1 MPPAST
7 TSTSTEPETAQ
18 RYRDLAVFP
27 PDEAVPESVV
37 AMLWA
42 ETSRCP
48 PYQAGID
55 LSTLERKSLL
65 TLEGV
70 APVAASRS
78 TTSSTI
84 TSREHT
90 PTWRGCTSDSWRLIA
105 RRCPGGWA
113 SGPDDGY
120 FFQHLPYHLSEAGL
134 RDELRGLLLDFD
146 WLEAKLRA
154 TDVAQLLADFD
165 LASGDE
171 AITLVRDA
179 SRLSAHHLARD
190 PTLLRGQLHGR
201 LLGVES
207 AEIQGLLRDTGGRSP
222 WLRCLTPSLTAP
234 GGELIRTLEG
244 HADAVKA
251 VAMSGDGTRAVSGSD
266 DKTLKVWD
274 LTTGG
279 CSAPSKDMPTGSLP
293 WR

>member
-1 MPPAST
+1 M
-7 TSTSTEPETAQ
+7 
-18 RYRDLAVFP
+18 
-27 PDEAVPESVV
+27 
-37 AMLWA
+37 
-42 ETSRCP
+42 
-48 PYQAGID
+48 
-55 LSTLERKSLL
+55 ERKSLL
-65 TLEGV
+65 NLEGE
-70 APVAASRS
+70 APHRRVSLHDLHHDYVRQSHPDVSRLH
-78 TTSSTI
+78 
-84 TSREHT
+84 R
-90 PTWRGCTSDSWRLIA
+90 DLIDA
-105 RRCPGGWA
+105 YRSKCPGGWS

-134 RDELRGLLLDFD
+134 GDELRGLLLDLD
-146 WLEAKLRA
+146 WLAAKLRA
-154 TDVAQLLADFD
+154 TDVVQLLADFD
-165 LASGDE
+165 LAPGDE

-244 HADAVKA
+244 HAGGVNA

-266 DKTLKVWD
+266 DETLKVWD
-274 LTTGG
+274 LTTGAA
-279 CSAPSKDMPTGSLP
+279 APHPRRTCRRGQCRGDERRRHAGRL
-293 WR
+293 RLRR